1 MQHLRPW
8 AALLA
13 CLPFAAT
20 ADDLRV
26 SQLEQ
31 EVRRLERQV
40 LALSRR
46 LDELQRP
53 SFTPERRIGP
63 ASGAVVAPAS
73 GDGWLDAARWR
84 RVKPGM
90 SELDVI
96 GVLGPPTSMREESG
110 ERVLLYALE
119 VGASGFL
126 GGSVTLRER
135 VVTAVQIPVLR

>member
-1 MQHLRPW
+1 MTMQHLRPW

-13 CLPFAAT
+13 CLPFAAV

-46 LDELQRP
+46 VDELQRP
-53 SFTPERRIGP
+53 SFASERRVVPP
-63 ASGAVVAPAS
+63 AGAAAS
-73 GDGWLDAARWR
+73 GDGWLDAAKWR

-90 SELDVI
+90 AELDVI
-96 GVLGPPTSMREESG
+96 GLLGPPTSMREETG

-119 VGASGFL
+119 VGTSGFL

-135 VVTAVQIPVLR
+135 VVTAVKTPVLR